1 MIRHQTFTLVA
12 CALALA
18 LCSADVFAQRGPGAG
33 RGRGGPGYRGGR
45 GDSQFAVDR
54 DVFHFLLAN
63 GDKIRREVKTLKDGV
78 ETITESDDPEVA
90 GKIQE
95 HVAAMYVRVETPS
108 PIHMRDPLFAE
119 IFRNTDKIVMK
130 FEETEKGIKAI
141 ETSKDPYVAKLIQEH
156 AKVVS
161 LFVKNGFE
169 EAHKNHAVPGK
180 TLAPNALAAGGACKE
195 GGCCQGQACKEKG
208 CCQAKS
214 KPCDKCKTERPN
226 VPQPNSKDE

>member
-1 MIRHQTFTLVA
+1 MKRNHFLAVVGTL
-12 CALALA
+12 LAIGLLSGEA
-18 LCSADVFAQRGPGAG
+18 FAQRGPGG
-33 RGRGGPGYRGGR
+33 PRGRGGPGFRGGQ
-45 GDSQFAVDR
+45 GDTQFVVDR

-63 GDKIRREVKTLKDGV
+63 GKKIRREVKNLKDGV
-78 ETITESDDPEVA
+78 ETVTESDDPEVA

-108 PIHMRDPLFAE
+108 PIRMRDPLFAE
-119 IFRNTDKIVMK
+119 IFRNTDKIEMK
-130 FEETEKGIKAI
+130 FEETEKGVKAI

-180 TLAPNALAAGGACKE
+180 RSGAK
-195 GGCCQGQACKEKG
+195 
-208 CCQAKS
+208 
-214 KPCDKCKTERPN
+214 
-226 VPQPNSKDE
+226 

>member
-1 MIRHQTFTLVA
+1 MKRNHFLAVVGTL
-12 CALALA
+12 LAIGLLSGEA
-18 LCSADVFAQRGPGAG
+18 FAQRGPGG
-33 RGRGGPGYRGGR
+33 PRGRGGPGFRGGQ
-45 GDSQFAVDR
+45 GDTQFVVDR

-63 GDKIRREVKTLKDGV
+63 GKKIRREVKNLKDGV
-78 ETITESDDPEVA
+78 ETVTESDDPEVA

-108 PIHMRDPLFAE
+108 PIRMRDPLFAE
-119 IFRNTDKIVMK
+119 IFRNTDKIEMK
-130 FEETEKGIKAI
+130 FEETEKGVKAI

-180 TLAPNALAAGGACKE
+180 ALAADAVALGGVCKE
-195 GGCCQGQACKEKG
+195 GECCGEKG
-208 CCQAKS
+208 CCKDKS
-214 KPCDKCKTERPN
+214 KCCGKCKN
-226 VPQPNSKDE
+226 QPSSAIKPTGETN